1 MPLDGV
7 VNYAEHGLV
16 VYPTDRGPRRWT
28 HAELRGVS
36 GIASAPS
43 AEVLNIVSQQQI
55 SLTGRGQV
63 AYNLYSASFNVP
75 NADARLLMILG
86 ALETLAPREPREA
99 AEIELLA
106 QWTAT
111 LDAQE
116 EMASA
121 NRDSLRGGLNAL
133 RNKSISQRLR
143 ALRPLL
149 DGRTYSGKS
158 AQDAF
163 IVISGIGNALGG
175 GGDRDTPAAGVKDTP
190 AAVVDEPEEPAEEPE
205 PEPEPEMVAVPDDLV
220 GMTAT
225 EAANALIRVG
235 LEPNYDGEPEWEV
248 LEVDAK
254 GEVEAGTEVTLTLDE
269 PPALTLAQENAIEEA
284 QRYVQVMPFSRRG
297 LFDQL
302 TSEYGG
308 DYEDAD
314 AKFAL
319 DYLEDNKLVNWK
331 KEAVEAAESY
341 LDTMSF
347 SRSSLYQQLTSEYG
361 SQFTKKQAEYA
372 LEQVGYSP
380 ATGG

>member
-1 MPLDGV
+1 MST
-7 VNYAEHGLV
+7 
-16 VYPTDRGPRRWT
+16 PTDGQNSYAPGWYPDVNAPGTERWYDGNGWT
-28 HAELRGVS
+28 QHTR
-36 GIASAPS
+36 
-43 AEVLNIVSQQQI
+43 
-55 SLTGRGQV
+55 V
-63 AYNLYSASFNVP
+63 AGGP
-75 NADARLLMILG
+75 NAAPVATAAPTG
-86 ALETLAPREPREA
+86 AAAAATAEKKPWYRRKAIAIPVGVLAG
-99 AEIELLA
+99 I
-106 QWTAT
+106 
-111 LDAQE
+111 
-116 EMASA
+116 
-121 NRDSLRGGLNAL
+121 
-133 RNKSISQRLR
+133 
-143 ALRPLL
+143 
-149 DGRTYSGKS
+149 
-158 AQDAF
+158 
-163 IVISGIGNALGG
+163 IVISGIGNALSG

-220 GMTAT
+220 GMTAD
-225 EAANALIRVG
+225 EAAHALIRVG
-235 LEPNYDGEPEWEV
+235 LEPYYDGDDDWKV

-302 TSEYGG
+302 TSEYGSG
-308 DYEDAD
+308 YEDAD

-372 LEQVGYSP
+372 LEQVGY
-380 ATGG
+380 